1 MNEKIYT
8 EVLFNN
14 FLENQK
20 NPEKFKS
27 FFDKFV
33 LFLKSKDLQSLLP
46 KIVKNLENK
55 IENNEEK
62 NKTIITV
69 KEASDVKKL
78 SSQIMN
84 SNFNLD
90 HIEIVENKNITGG
103 FIIQDNKKMLDN
115 SYKTKLLQAYKHLT
129 SN

>member
-27 FFDKFV
+27 FFDNFV

-62 NKTIITV
+62 NKTVITV

-115 SYKTKLLQAYKHLT
+115 SYKTKLLQAYKHIT

>member
-27 FFDKFV
+27 FFDNFV

-62 NKTIITV
+62 NKTVITV